1 MTLRLFHTS
10 DSHLGHQQYPRTG
23 PNGLNQREQDLYDA
37 FDAVVAAA
45 IADAP
50 DLFVHAGDLFDGVRP
65 TNRALAVALEG
76 FLRLSRAGIPVVV
89 IAGNHETPR
98 LRETGSPFRLFE
110 HLEGVN
116 VAYRGRPER
125 IDVTAADGSPATIHA
140 IPQCSGN
147 EALAA
152 AIAGLERGPGANV
165 LVVHGA
171 IHSLPAF
178 RNAEFNELSLEPSW
192 FDERF
197 DYVALGHYHGVK
209 QVTPRAWYCGAPDR
223 VSMAE
228 AGDAKGFLDARVD
241 AGSVAT
247 VDFRPLDVRPYV
259 DLPPVD
265 AEGLDAAAVLDAGT
279 RALGRVDAGAVA
291 RLRVDNLDPTLRGVL
306 AARAL
311 QDAGAHALHLD
322 LRLEWQDSSRRV
334 QGPAEIRGLME
345 EFEEYAASHPVERL
359 DRARLLA
366 MARDVLDGSSDP
378 AEPGKPRPGSSGD
391 EPDGPPPPRQV
402 LEAP

>member
-1 MTLRLFHTS
+1 MTLHVFHTS

-37 FDAVVAAA
+37 FDAVVDLAVAER
-45 IADAP
+45 P
-50 DLFVHAGDLFDGVRP
+50 DVFVHAGDLFDGVRP

-110 HLEGVN
+110 HLDGVH
-116 VAYRGRPER
+116 VAYRGRAER
-125 IDVTAADGSPATIHA
+125 IVLTAADGSPATIHA
-140 IPQCSGN
+140 VPQCAGN
-147 EALAA
+147 DALAG
-152 AIAGLERGPGANV
+152 AIAGLERGPGANI

-178 RNAEFNELSLEPSW
+178 RNAEFNELILEPSW
-192 FDERF
+192 FDGRF

-209 QVTPRAWYCGAPDR
+209 EVTSRAWYCGAPDR

-228 AGDAKGFLDARVD
+228 SGDAKGFLEVRVE
-241 AGSVAT
+241 AGAVPS
-247 VDFRPLDVRPYV
+247 VDFRLLAVRPYV
-259 DLPPVD
+259 DLPPID
-265 AEGLDAAAVLDAGT
+265 AGGLDAETLLAAGR
-279 RALGRVDAGAVA
+279 RALERVDVGAVA
-291 RLRVDNLDPTLRGVL
+291 RLTLENLDPTLRGVF
-306 AARAL
+306 ATRDL

-322 LRLEWQDSSRRV
+322 LRLEWQDSARRV
-334 QGPAEIRGLME
+334 QGPADIRGLME
-345 EFEEYAASHPVERL
+345 EFEDYAASHPVERM

-366 MARDVLDGSSDP
+366 MARDVLQGVTVVDDVTEGG
-378 AEPGKPRPGSSGD
+378 EPSVQ
-391 EPDGPPPPRQV
+391 EAL